1 MLTTEARQ
9 KILAENEAAAALLRE
24 RFAREG
30 TLVVDLISG
39 PGSGKTSLLEET
51 ARRLSGELRLGCV
64 VGDIAT
70 ERDADRLREAG
81 LNARQIVTGGACHLD
96 ARVVREAVDAAG
108 FGELDILFIENVGNL
123 VCPASYKLGEDFK
136 IVLLSVTEGH
146 DKPLKYPGI
155 FSRAKV
161 ALLTKVDLLPHVR
174 FDVAKVRSEIEML
187 QPDVEIIE
195 LSTTTGL
202 GMETWCNL
210 LRNALAEKR
219 RTRAS

>member
-1 MLTTEARQ
+1 MLTTEARK
-9 KILAENEAAAALLRE
+9 KILAENEAAAELLRE
-24 RFAREG
+24 RFARAG

-51 ARRLSGELRLGCV
+51 ARRLGKELRLGCV

-81 LNARQIVTGGACHLD
+81 LHARQIVTGGACHLD
-96 ARVVREAVDAAG
+96 ARVVREAVDAAE
-108 FGELDILFIENVGNL
+108 FGELDVLFIENVGNL
-123 VCPASYKLGEDFK
+123 VCPASYRLGEDFK
-136 IVLLSVTEGH
+136 IVLLSVTEGA

-174 FDVAKVRSEIEML
+174 FDVAKVRAEIAML
-187 QPDVEIIE
+187 QPEAQVLE
-195 LSTTTGL
+195 LSVTTGL
-202 GMETWCNL
+202 GMDTWFNL

-219 RTRAS
+219 RTRAG